1 MIRTML
7 YSDWREHVVFA
18 DDGPKPQKL
27 LETSTFRAV
36 LVGLEP
42 GQRIPPH
49 PAPASA
55 YYILDGT
62 GWMIVD
68 GERLAIRPGA
78 TVVVPDGA
86 VRGVEAETRLAFLG
100 AQAA

>member
-1 MIRTML
+1 ML
-7 YSDWREHVVFA
+7 YEDWHEQVVFA
-18 DDGPKPQKL
+18 EDGPKPQKL
-27 LETSTFRAV
+27 LETATFRAV

-55 YYILDGT
+55 YYILEGT

-68 GERLAIRPGA
+68 DERLAIRPGA
-78 TVVVPDGA
+78 IVVVSDGA
-86 VRGVEAETRLAFLG
+86 VRGVAAETRLAFLG
-100 AQAA
+100 TQAA

>member
-1 MIRTML
+1 ML
-7 YSDWREHVVFA
+7 HADWREQVVFA
-18 DDGPKPQKL
+18 EDGPKPQKL
-27 LETSTFRAV
+27 LETATFRAV
-36 LVGLEP
+36 LVGLQP

-55 YYILDGT
+55 YYILEGT

-68 GERLAIRPGA
+68 GQRLALQPGA
-78 TVVVPDGA
+78 IITMPDGA

-100 AQAA
+100 TQAA

>member
-1 MIRTML
+1 MTRTTL
-7 YSDWREHVVFA
+7 YPDWRDEVVFA
-18 DDGPKPQKL
+18 DDGPKPRKL
-27 LETSTFRAV
+27 LETSAFRAV

-55 YYILDGT
+55 YYILEGT

-78 TVVVPDGA
+78 IITMPDGA
-86 VRGVEAETRLAFLG
+86 VRGLEAETRLAFLG
-100 AQAA
+100 TQAA